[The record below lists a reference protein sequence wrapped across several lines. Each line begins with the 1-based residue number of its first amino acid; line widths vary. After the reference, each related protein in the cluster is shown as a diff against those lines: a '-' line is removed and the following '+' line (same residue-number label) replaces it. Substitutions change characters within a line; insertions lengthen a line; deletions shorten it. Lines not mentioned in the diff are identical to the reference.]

1 MRRKGLNK
9 KSLETGGQQL
19 NPAIQDLIQSS
30 RSAIDMGATPKDLV
44 LELSSS
50 NIDSNDIQEVLISLG
65 YTQDD
70 VETIYSEIQEEQQ
83 KAQEEAQR
91 QLQQRQQQNVTAARG
106 KEVPIYAGDRKLGM
120 SPKGDYIVSV
130 KEPFLDEMKKIGK
143 SYQHGGNLPQ
153 AQFGTLYGLDGRAT
167 ENVYRDPR
175 RMYDNLPIQM
185 PKSPID
191 VALNIA
197 SDAAFDP
204 SNNFISRN
212 FSKKDRNDDG
222 LMDGRFFDRSA
233 KKARRK
239 LNRANLYDYEIYD
252 KYGAGPD
259 DQGIKIDMNSDN
271 ALSDQFKSK
280 FSTNVYDLYDASKT
294 GAPLKSKEQLEQDI
308 LKHSRI
314 DFDTDS
320 GQHFGYMSSRD
331 IEPLLSKNPDLRNPA
346 TKASV
351 SFEEYR
357 NRFSPEQKEK
367 FLEQIQSM
375 ENAPEGTTYGVD
387 KEGFGAYLKD
397 NPYLYDTMMG
407 LNIENFNR
415 PEGKTD
421 SKPPLD
427 LSNRN
432 VSDGPS
438 WQQTQEEAA
447 PLTFKQWYGQNADRL
462 QNMSKQE
469 IQDIYDS
476 EKQEISEFDD
486 YQSDDTSD
494 DTSTSD
500 DGYSFANA
508 INAMLDYEGRAGGFN
523 KATGKAY
530 GLSNLGANKYTDLD
544 SNDPNFR
551 EDLVARIDQD
561 YGPLVK
567 DFPNE
572 LKGPA
577 LDFYYNT
584 GKDPRI
590 YMLDQYLRDEYGDE
604 LANRSDYAGMMK
616 DTRWLSPGM
625 QEGFNRTYGQHAD
638 ALMGLNPEARLNLMN
653 RGRDFYYQNINRVN
667 NQPNPAYDATWKGR
681 LDLYDPYF
689 QPEMKLGGKIQNMK
703 NRNLAIKRMG
713 DEKKRALEKMP
724 NITPFLKSSF
734 NPQIQAVN
742 TPAPKVNFT
751 DSDGDG
757 VADPYDPMT
766 KYSNSYYKKSPYQGA
781 SQETAKWL
789 ISQGVPNEITRFI
802 PAPKFRYGG
811 LPKAQISPNL
821 DFNKATSRIPLP
833 HPTEKKL
840 MEDAKKNYYRDPAT
854 LKLMS
859 NFYSGENKGY
869 NGEPVE
875 VSLSGPDSPNLQLY
889 GDSVFSNNWWDN
901 PSGIVTS
908 GTPTAADTANMHF
921 GTTWGDVPD
930 DMPDRWFMSQ
940 NAWLV
945 KDTENDSPFYEAI
958 RKGVF
963 PFKRYGGD
971 LPEAQN
977 NIRFKANQAGIDS
990 NDLDEFD
997 KNVALYKKLSEE
1009 NPNSGSY
1016 DRHDG
1021 AALSYPRWAKASDY
1035 IVDNANKLTPFLG
1048 AADAYKEDMFSRMG
1062 LSPEEI
1068 VRYQGMLGNAPIG
1081 TTAAGHGN
1089 TAVSVAPN
1097 YAAGGQPFYDGYEG
1111 MLSEADIQR
1120 VYAMGGTVEFIN

>member
-50 NIDSNDIQEVLISLG
+50 NIDNNDIQEVLISLG

-91 QLQQRQQQNVTAARG
+91 QLQQRQQQRQQQNVTQ
-106 KEVPIYAGDRKLGM
+106 Y
-120 SPKGDYIVSV
+120 
-130 KEPFLDEMKKIGK
+130 
-143 SYQHGGNLPQ
+143 GGNLPQ

-167 ENVYRDPR
+167 ENVHRDPR

-271 ALSDQFKSK
+271 ALSDQVKSK
-280 FSTNVYDLYDASKT
+280 FSTNVYDVYDASKT

-357 NRFSPEQKEK
+357 NRFSPEQKEN
-367 FLEQIQSM
+367 FIEQIQSM
-375 ENAPEGTTYGVD
+375 ENANDGTTYGVD
-387 KEGFGAYLKD
+387 KEGFGASYAGLKD

-415 PEGKTD
+415 PVVETD

-427 LSNRN
+427 LSNRD

-544 SNDPNFR
+544 PNDPNFR

-638 ALMGLNPEARLNLMN
+638 GLMGLNPKARLNLMN

-713 DEKKRALEKMP
+713 DEKKRALEEIP
-724 NITPFLKSSF
+724 NIAPLLKSSF
-734 NPQIQAVN
+734 NRQIQAVN
-742 TPAPKVNFT
+742 TPPPKVNFT

-757 VADPYDPMT
+757 VADFYDPMT
-766 KYSNSYYKKSPYQGA
+766 TGESYYKKSPYEGA
-781 SQETAKWL
+781 SRHTAKWL
-789 ISQGVPNEITRFI
+789 NEQGVPNEKKRFI

-833 HPTEKKL
+833 FPTEKKL

-889 GDSVFSNNWWDN
+889 ADSVFSNNWWDT

-921 GTTWGDVPD
+921 GTTWGDAPD
-930 DMPDRWFMSQ
+930 DMPDRWLMSQ
-940 NAWLV
+940 EAWAAKGTN
-945 KDTENDSPFYEAI
+945 KDTPFYEAI

-971 LPEAQN
+971 LPEAQT
-977 NIRFKANQAGIDS
+977 GIDS

-997 KNVALYKKLSEE
+997 KNVALYKKFSEE
-1009 NPNSGSY
+1009 NPNSGAY
-1016 DRHDG
+1016 DRHG
-1021 AALSYPRWAKASDY
+1021 RAALLHPDWAQTSDY
-1035 IVDNANKLTPFLG
+1035 IVDNVNKLAPFLD

-1068 VRYQGMLGNAPIG
+1068 VRYKGMLGNAPIG

>member
-91 QLQQRQQQNVTAARG
+91 QLQQRQQQNVTQ
-106 KEVPIYAGDRKLGM
+106 Y
-120 SPKGDYIVSV
+120 
-130 KEPFLDEMKKIGK
+130 
-143 SYQHGGNLPQ
+143 GGNLPQ

-271 ALSDQFKSK
+271 ALSDQVKSK
-280 FSTNVYDLYDASKT
+280 FSTNVYDVYDASKT
-294 GAPLKSKEQLEQDI
+294 GAPLKSKEQLEQDT

-357 NRFSPEQKEK
+357 NRFSPEQKEN
-367 FLEQIQSM
+367 FIEQIQSM
-375 ENAPEGTTYGVD
+375 ENADDGTTYGVD
-387 KEGFGAYLKD
+387 KEGFGASYAGLKD

-415 PEGKTD
+415 PVVETD

-427 LSNRN
+427 LSDRN

-544 SNDPNFR
+544 PNDPNFR

-638 ALMGLNPEARLNLMN
+638 GLMGLNPEARLNLMN

-713 DEKKRALEKMP
+713 DEKKRALEEIP
-724 NITPFLKSSF
+724 NPLLKSSF
-734 NPQIQAVN
+734 NRQIQAVN

-757 VADPYDPMT
+757 VADFYDPMT
-766 KYSNSYYKKSPYQGA
+766 TGKSYYKKSPYEGA
-781 SQETAKWL
+781 SRETAKWL
-789 ISQGVPNEITRFI
+789 RKQGVPNKISRFI

-821 DFNKATSRIPLP
+821 DFNKATSRLPLP
-833 HPTEKKL
+833 LPTEKQL

-889 GDSVFSNNWWDN
+889 ADSVFSNNWWDT

-930 DMPDRWFMSQ
+930 DMPDRWLMSQ

-971 LPEAQN
+971 LPEAQT
-977 NIRFKANQAGIDS
+977 GIDS

-997 KNVALYKKLSEE
+997 KNVALYKKFSEE
-1009 NPNSGSY
+1009 NPNSGAY
-1016 DRHDG
+1016 DRHG
-1021 AALSYPRWAKASDY
+1021 QAALLYPDWAQTSDY
-1035 IVDNANKLTPFLG
+1035 IVDNVNKLAPFLN

-1068 VRYQGMLGNAPIG
+1068 VRYKGMLANAPIG

>member
-91 QLQQRQQQNVTAARG
+91 QLQQRQQQNVTQ
-106 KEVPIYAGDRKLGM
+106 Y
-120 SPKGDYIVSV
+120 
-130 KEPFLDEMKKIGK
+130 
-143 SYQHGGNLPQ
+143 GGNLPQ
-153 AQFGTLYGLDGRAT
+153 ARFGTLYGLDGRAT

-239 LNRANLYDYEIYD
+239 LNRANLYDYEMYD

-271 ALSDQFKSK
+271 ALSDQVKSK
-280 FSTNVYDLYDASKT
+280 FSTNVYDVYDASKT

-331 IEPLLSKNPDLRNPA
+331 IEPFLSKNPDLRNPA

-357 NRFSPEQKEK
+357 NRFSPEQKEN
-367 FLEQIQSM
+367 FIEQIQSM
-375 ENAPEGTTYGVD
+375 ENANDGTTYGVD
-387 KEGFGAYLKD
+387 KEGFGASYAGLKD

-415 PEGKTD
+415 PVVETD

-427 LSNRN
+427 LSNRD

-462 QNMSKQE
+462 QNMSKKE

-486 YQSDDTSD
+486 YQSDD
-494 DTSTSD
+494 TSD

-544 SNDPNFR
+544 PNDPNFR

-638 ALMGLNPEARLNLMN
+638 RLMGLNPEARLNLMN

-703 NRNLAIKRMG
+703 NRNLAIKKMG
-713 DEKKRALEKMP
+713 DEKKRALEKIP
-724 NITPFLKSSF
+724 NITPLLKSSF

-742 TPAPKVNFT
+742 TPSPKVNFT

-757 VADPYDPMT
+757 VADFYDPMT
-766 KYSNSYYKKSPYQGA
+766 TGKSYYIQSPYQGA
-781 SQETAKWL
+781 SQDTAKYL
-789 ISQGVPNEITRFI
+789 IEQGVPNEMSRFI

-821 DFNKATSRIPLP
+821 DFNKATTMLPLP
-833 HPTEKKL
+833 LRTEKQL

-889 GDSVFSNNWWDN
+889 ADSVFSNNWWDT

-963 PFKRYGGD
+963 PFKRYGGG
-971 LPEAQN
+971 LPKAQN

-997 KNVALYKKLSEE
+997 KNVALYKKFSEE
-1009 NPNSGSY
+1009 NPNSRSY

-1021 AALSYPRWAKASDY
+1021 RGLTNPDWAQASDY
-1035 IVDNANKLTPFLG
+1035 IVDNANKLAPFLN

-1062 LSPEEI
+1062 LSSGEIYKLWNQLGVDDSTGPAPIDPDGNVIDIPANYGPQNSYEEDYARRMI
-1068 VRYQGMLGNAPIG
+1068 SNALGNAPIG
-1081 TTAAGHGN
+1081 TRAAGYGD